1 MRIYA
6 KISRVWLKTRI
17 KTTPKR
23 KKNGKMCKVPIK
35 TTGKMCEICLIFNG
49 ILCKIVV

>member
-6 KISRVWLKTRI
+6 KILRGWLKIRI
-17 KTTPKR
+17 IMTPKY
-23 KKNGKMCKVPIK
+23 KKNGKMCKILIK

-49 ILCKIVV
+49 ILCKLVL